1 MSEHLLSVQQVC
13 DSYSELRT
21 RVTDLMRSIT
31 SDQAQLVVP
40 HCPQWTVKDCLAH
53 MISVP
58 EDVITGQM
66 DGVATDAWTDRQV
79 QRHRQDSVDE
89 LLTVWETN
97 AEIFG
102 KILPNIPQPI
112 LSQFMFDQTTH
123 EHDIRAALGKP
134 GARDTLAV
142 AVAEGFLRDSLSK
155 NSDAVIASMASH
167 EVRGFEFL
175 RSLSGRRSNTQ
186 ISQNGFDLQL
196 VEKFI
201 QAMPFDIPANDVFD
215 D

>member
-13 DSYSELRT
+13 DAYSELRI
-21 RVTDLMRSIT
+21 RVADLMRNIT
-31 SDQAQLVVP
+31 SEQALTVVP
-40 HCPQWTVKDCLAH
+40 HCPQWTVKDCFAH
-53 MISVP
+53 MVGVP
-58 EDVITGQM
+58 EDVTNGQM
-66 DGVATDAWTDRQV
+66 DGVATDAWTDRQI
-79 QRHRQDSVDE
+79 QRHKQDSVSD
-89 LLTVWETN
+89 LLTIWETN
-97 AEIFG
+97 AAIFG

-134 GARDTLAV
+134 GARESMAV

-155 NSDAVIASMASH
+155 NSDATIASMANH

-175 RSLSGRRSNTQ
+175 RSLSGRRSKAQ
-186 ISQNGFDLQL
+186 ISRNGFDLQL

-201 QAMPFDIPANDVFD
+201 QVMPFDIPANDVSD